1 MNAWLGRIGFVV
13 VTGSL
18 FWLLSPSLAT
28 MHGQAAYSQQ
38 EAGGGPSQS
47 SLQVQSA
54 MLPSGVQQ
62 LSVIDS
68 QAKSLAVYHIEPTTG
83 KILLRSVRSLQWDLQ
98 MEHFNGQ
105 TPLPSELRQVQP

>member
-54 MLPSGVQQ
+54 MLPGGVQQ

-105 TPLPSELRQVQP
+105 TPLPGELRQVQP